1 MGSKGQRRPHAVEA
15 MSDISH
21 VLRTVDDLAKRVAH
35 LEEEN
40 KQLKSQLRPSTANP
54 SHTPIRG
61 GSDGDGRQ
69 LPYLGGLPGD
79 PVALEAIESELRYL
93 AKRLDNNAAEDEK
106 AKKLQETR
114 DEQQDEL
121 IKMEFLKI
129 KREVEKCAQ
138 SAEVRKVKNTLTE
151 KLEELLEDATLIAR
165 QQCELST
172 ENFQQDITGLTK
184 ISEKSMQAV
193 DTLEARCV
201 ELE

>member
-1 MGSKGQRRPHAVEA
+1 

-40 KQLKSQLRPSTANP
+40 KQLKRQLRPSTAGAAYP
-54 SHTPIRG
+54 DREG
-61 GSDGDGRQ
+61 KDGDGRQ

-106 AKKLQETR
+106 AKQLQETR

-138 SAEVRKVKNTLTE
+138 SADVRKVKNTLTE
-151 KLEELLEDATLIAR
+151 KLDELLEDASLIAR

-172 ENFQQDITGLTK
+172 ENFQ
-184 ISEKSMQAV
+184 
-193 DTLEARCV
+193 
-201 ELE
+201 

>member
-1 MGSKGQRRPHAVEA
+1 

-21 VLRTVDDLAKRVAH
+21 VLRTVDDLAKRVQA

-40 KQLKSQLRPSTANP
+40 KQLKRQLRPSTANP
-54 SHTPIRG
+54 SYADRG

-121 IKMEFLKI
+121 IKMCDRGVPRRCLHSM
-129 KREVEKCAQ
+129 RLV
-138 SAEVRKVKNTLTE
+138 S
-151 KLEELLEDATLIAR
+151 
-165 QQCELST
+165 
-172 ENFQQDITGLTK
+172 
-184 ISEKSMQAV
+184 IS
-193 DTLEARCV
+193 R
-201 ELE
+201 

>member
-1 MGSKGQRRPHAVEA
+1 

-40 KQLKSQLRPSTANP
+40 KQLKRQLRPSTANP
-54 SHTPIRG
+54 SYADRG
-61 GSDGDGRQ
+61 GTDGDGRQ

-106 AKKLQETR
+106 AKQLQETR

-121 IKMEFLKI
+121 IKMCDLGVPRCRGAF
-129 KREVEKCAQ
+129 
-138 SAEVRKVKNTLTE
+138 TP
-151 KLEELLEDATLIAR
+151 
-165 QQCELST
+165 ST
-172 ENFQQDITGLTK
+172 RIVS
-184 ISEKSMQAV
+184 ISQ
-193 DTLEARCV
+193 
-201 ELE
+201 